1 MATDLVRFGEYE
13 LDLRGYQLRR
23 SGRVLK
29 LERFPMEVLFLLI
42 ERRGEIVSREE
53 IVEKLW
59 DKKPF
64 VDTDSAIN
72 TAIRKIR
79 QSLKDDVERPRFVQ
93 TVTRRGYRF
102 MAPVV
107 EVANTP
113 IDSGIVQSADPVA
126 VAINAETSAGSENGK
141 RLRIIAAA
149 AVGALLVALTAYLS
163 LHGPSK
169 LTDKDTIVLADF
181 ANTTGDPIFDLT
193 LRQGMAVQLDQSP
206 FLSLISEARIHRIL
220 GLMGQPPDAPL
231 TPEIAR
237 EICERTASR
246 AVLDGSISSLGSR
259 YVLGLRAKNCSTGE
273 ILAEEQVQ
281 ATRKE
286 EVLNAM
292 TQIASNFRTR
302 VGESITT
309 VAKHN
314 TPLAEATTSSLD
326 ALKAYS
332 MGLALVSAKGE
343 AAAAPFF
350 QRATEIDAEFAMAYA
365 RLGLMYGHTGESA
378 LSAENT
384 RKAYNLRNR
393 ASDEEK
399 FFITASFDSRV
410 TGNIEKATE
419 TCEAWAQA
427 YPREVLPHAF
437 LAGFIYV
444 APGRYAKAIEEAQK
458 VLALDPDF
466 TTGYS
471 LLAANYVDV
480 DRLDEAEDTFRR
492 AAARKLSIVDFIVQ
506 RYDIAFLKDDKSA
519 MEREEKLALGN
530 SGAEDWTVDHKAFAL
545 AYTGHLREARTML
558 QRAVDLTQQADHRE
572 RAALFETGRAVW
584 ESFFGNATA
593 ARQSASTALA
603 LSNDRE
609 VEYGSAL
616 ALAISGDSSG
626 SQTLAADLEARFP
639 EDSSVKFSYM
649 PTLRALL
656 ALNDGEPEQ
665 AVERLRTS
673 IPYELGSQLSTIHG
687 NFGALY
693 PVYVRGQVRLALHQ
707 AVEAAAEFQK
717 ILDHR
722 GIVVSDPV
730 GAMAIL
736 QLARADVLSGDK
748 VKGKADY
755 QKFLALWKD
764 ADPEVPVFIQA
775 KAEYAL
781 LQAAT

>member
-1 MATDLVRFGEYE
+1 MTTDRVRFGEYE

-29 LERFPMEVLFLLI
+29 LERFPMEVLFLLV

-64 VDTDSAIN
+64 LDTDSAIN

-79 QSLKDDVERPRFVQ
+79 QSLRDDVERPRFVQ

-102 MAPVV
+102 MAPVI
-107 EVANTP
+107 EVANTQ
-113 IDSGIVQSADPVA
+113 IDSGIVQPPILAA
-126 VAINAETSAGSENGK
+126 VINAEPSAGSETGK
-141 RLRIIAAA
+141 RLRIVVAA
-149 AVGALLVALTAYLS
+149 AVGMLLVALIAYLS
-163 LHGPSK
+163 LHSPSK

-181 ANTTGDPIFDLT
+181 ANTTGDPVFDLT

-206 FLSLISEARIHRIL
+206 FLSLISEARIHRVL
-220 GLMGQPPDAPL
+220 GLMGQPPDALL

-246 AVLDGSISSLGSR
+246 AVLDGSIASLGSR
-259 YVLGLRAKNCSTGE
+259 YVLGLRATNCSTGE

-281 ATRKE
+281 AATKE
-286 EVLNAM
+286 DVLRAM
-292 TQIASNFRTR
+292 TQIASKFRTR
-302 VGESITT
+302 VGESIST

-332 MGLALVSAKGE
+332 TGLALVSSKGE

-350 QRATEIDAEFAMAYA
+350 RRATEIDAEFAMAYA
-365 RLGLMYGHTGESA
+365 RLGLVYGHTGESA
-378 LSAENT
+378 LSAEST

-399 FFITASFDSRV
+399 FFITASFDARV
-410 TGNIEKATE
+410 TGNIEKAIE

-444 APGRYAKAIEEAQK
+444 APGRYDKAIEEGQK

-466 TTGYS
+466 TVGYN
-471 LLAANYVDV
+471 LLAADYVDV
-480 DRLDEAEDTFRR
+480 DNLPDAEDTIRR
-492 AAARKLSIVDFIVQ
+492 AAARELGIVDFIVQ
-506 RYDIAFLKDDKSA
+506 RYDIAFIKDDKPA
-519 MEREEKLALGN
+519 MEREEKLAMGIP
-530 SGAEDWTVDHKAFAL
+530 GAEDWVVDHKAFAL
-545 AYTGHLREARTML
+545 AYTGHLREARTMV
-558 QRAVDLTQQADHRE
+558 QRAVDLTRQADHRE
-572 RAALFETGRAVW
+572 RAALFEAGKAVW
-584 ESFFGNATA
+584 EAFFGNTSA
-593 ARQSASTALA
+593 ARQNASTALA

-626 SQTLAADLEARFP
+626 SQSLAADLDARFP
-639 EDSSVKFSYM
+639 EDSSVKFSYL
-649 PTLRALL
+649 PTLQALL
-656 ALNDGEPEQ
+656 ALNDGEPKQ
-665 AVERLRTS
+665 AIERLRTS
-673 IPYELGSQLSTIHG
+673 IPYEFGSQLSTIHG

-693 PVYVRGQVRLALHQ
+693 SVYVRGEVRLALHQ
-707 AVEAAAEFQK
+707 GIEAAAEFQK

-722 GIVVSDPV
+722 GVVVSDPV
-730 GAMAIL
+730 GAMAML
-736 QLARADVLSGDK
+736 QLARADVLGGDK
-748 VKGKADY
+748 VKGKAAY

>member
-1 MATDLVRFGEYE
+1 VTTDRVRFGEYE

-29 LERFPMEVLFLLI
+29 LERFPMEVLFLLV

-64 VDTDSAIN
+64 LDTDSAIN

-79 QSLKDDVERPRFVQ
+79 QSLRDDVERPRFVQ

-102 MAPVV
+102 MAPVI
-107 EVANTP
+107 EVANTQ
-113 IDSGIVQSADPVA
+113 IDSGIVQPPILAA
-126 VAINAETSAGSENGK
+126 VINAEPSAGSETGK
-141 RLRIIAAA
+141 RLRIVVAA
-149 AVGALLVALTAYLS
+149 AVGMLLVALIAYLS
-163 LHGPSK
+163 LHSPSK

-181 ANTTGDPIFDLT
+181 ANTTGDPVFDLT

-206 FLSLISEARIHRIL
+206 FLSLISEARIHRVL
-220 GLMGQPPDAPL
+220 GLMGQPPDALL

-246 AVLDGSISSLGSR
+246 AVLDGSIASLGSR
-259 YVLGLRAKNCSTGE
+259 YVLGLRATNCSTGE

-281 ATRKE
+281 AATKE
-286 EVLNAM
+286 DVLRAM
-292 TQIASNFRTR
+292 TQIASKFRTR
-302 VGESITT
+302 VGESIST

-332 MGLALVSAKGE
+332 TGLALVSSKGE

-350 QRATEIDAEFAMAYA
+350 RRATEIDAEFAMAYA
-365 RLGLMYGHTGESA
+365 RLGLVYGHTGESA
-378 LSAENT
+378 LSAEST

-399 FFITASFDSRV
+399 FFITASFDARV
-410 TGNIEKATE
+410 TGNIEKAIE

-444 APGRYAKAIEEAQK
+444 APGRYDKAIEEGQK

-466 TTGYS
+466 TVGYN
-471 LLAANYVDV
+471 LLAADYVDV
-480 DRLDEAEDTFRR
+480 DNLPDAEDTIRR
-492 AAARKLSIVDFIVQ
+492 AAARELGIVDFIVQ
-506 RYDIAFLKDDKSA
+506 RYDIAFIKDDKPA
-519 MEREEKLALGN
+519 MEREEKLAMGIP
-530 SGAEDWTVDHKAFAL
+530 GAEDWVVDHKAFAL
-545 AYTGHLREARTML
+545 AYTGHLREARTMV
-558 QRAVDLTQQADHRE
+558 QRAVDLTRQADHRE
-572 RAALFETGRAVW
+572 RAALFEAGKAVW
-584 ESFFGNATA
+584 EAFFGNTSA
-593 ARQSASTALA
+593 ARQNASTALA

-626 SQTLAADLEARFP
+626 SQSLAADLDARFP
-639 EDSSVKFSYM
+639 EDSSVKFSYL
-649 PTLRALL
+649 PTLQALL
-656 ALNDGEPEQ
+656 ALNDGEPKQ
-665 AVERLRTS
+665 AIERLRTS
-673 IPYELGSQLSTIHG
+673 IPYEFGSQLSTIHG

-693 PVYVRGQVRLALHQ
+693 SVYVRGEVRLALHQ
-707 AVEAAAEFQK
+707 GIEAAAEFQK

-722 GIVVSDPV
+722 GVVVSDPV
-730 GAMAIL
+730 GAMAML
-736 QLARADVLSGDK
+736 QLARADVLGGDK
-748 VKGKADY
+748 VKGKAAY